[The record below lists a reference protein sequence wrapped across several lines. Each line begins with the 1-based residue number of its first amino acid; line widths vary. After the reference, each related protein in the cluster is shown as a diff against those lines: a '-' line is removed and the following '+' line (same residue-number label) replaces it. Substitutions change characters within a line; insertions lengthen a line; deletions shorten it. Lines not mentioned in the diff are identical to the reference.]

1 MCYMLHVEIR
11 GQGPVWNFSTVVQET
26 ACVNV
31 SVQIPKRLPFLI
43 KDMLYYTIDRAH

>member
-11 GQGPVWNFSTVVQET
+11 GQGPVWIFNTVVQEA

-31 SVQIPKRLPFLI
+31 SVQIPKRQPFLME
-43 KDMLYYTIDRAH
+43 DMLKTID